1 MDGLTVLSVDIL
13 SSNKPQTFAVQ
24 RHFHFIVK
32 LFSDQ
37 TTQCWGV
44 LSTVFGPLLV
54 WFDLFVDCSHQS
66 FPFFAQSLNIFFILT
81 IESLWVTGVQ
91 RCDKCLERTHSCG
104 LKSHHCALWKHNFNI
119 LPNKSSAFFLFS
131 LVRNKEVKT
140 LSTLSGCMEN
150 INGVVDTFTR
160 SEYLPPT
167 NPSKPYLPS
176 VSPTESFKCSLLS
189 PSWGWL
195 RSRSGLRLHFH
206 STASFF

>member
-1 MDGLTVLSVDIL
+1 MLRSFVYSFWTSPCLIRLVCRLLTSVVPFLRPEFKYFLYTHHWITLGHGSAEMWQMSGENTFLWSEGLTTVHFESTTLISC
-13 SSNKPQTFAVQ
+13 QT
-24 RHFHFIVK
+24 K
-32 LFSDQ
+32 
-37 TTQCWGV
+37 
-44 LSTVFGPLLV
+44 
-54 WFDLFVDCSHQS
+54 
-66 FPFFAQSLNIFFILT
+66 AQ
-81 IESLWVTGVQ
+81 
-91 RCDKCLERTHSCG
+91 H
-104 LKSHHCALWKHNFNI
+104 
-119 LPNKSSAFFLFS
+119 FFLFS